1 MPKLKAEL
9 KPGTRDRLARVR
21 HGTDLAAGGAG
32 RSRAGKTI
40 YYWTIK

>member
-9 KPGTRDRLARVR
+9 KPGTRIVSHAFDMGPTWPPEKTEEV
-21 HGTDLAAGGAG
+21 
-32 RSRAGKTI
+32 AGKTI